1 MGIESTLRQWA
12 LRSGLQRS
20 RIVVAAYRR
29 LSLLRFRG
37 RWDDPVQFR
46 GAWLSIGKDLSLYPS
61 VQNGGFESHEL
72 EALLARVSPT
82 DTVWDVGANIGIY
95 SVLLGRAAHEG
106 HVIAFEPVPTTRER
120 LLGNLRRNDVTNVTV
135 EPTALSDRTGGATMA
150 IYPDAPGCDRI
161 MVGEPL
167 ADAPESIGVTTTTG
181 AQYADGSPFG
191 APDVIKV
198 DIEGHELEFLRG
210 AWEIIRNRRPTL
222 MMEIN
227 PGSWVGDG
235 RFAAWAQL
243 LDDLFDVYADGQLFD
258 VDGGQRVTSID
269 TKALPST
276 TFNLLL
282 PGEWRP

>member
-1 MGIESTLRQWA
+1 MGVESALREWA

-20 RIVVAAYRR
+20 RIVVTAYRW

-37 RWDDPVQFR
+37 RWDAPVQFR
-46 GAWLSIGKDLSLYPS
+46 GASFRIGKDLSLYPAVHNS
-61 VQNGGFESHEL
+61 GFESHEL

-82 DTVWDVGANIGIY
+82 DVVWDVGANIGIY

-106 HVIAFEPVPTTRER
+106 NVVAFEPVPTTRER
-120 LLGNLRRNDVTNVTV
+120 LLDNLGRNNVTNVTV
-135 EPTALSDRTGGATMA
+135 ESTALSDRTGRATMA

-161 MVGEPL
+161 VVGEPL
-167 ADAPESIGVTTTTG
+167 ADAPESMGVETTTG
-181 AQYADGSPFG
+181 ALYAEGSPFG

-210 AWEIIRNRRPTL
+210 AWKIISERRPIL

-235 RFAAWAQL
+235 RSAAWARL
-243 LDDLFDVYADGQLFD
+243 LDDLLDVYGDGQLFD
-258 VDGGQRVTSID
+258 VDGGQRIDSID
-269 TKALPST
+269 AKMLRR

-282 PGEWRP
+282 PAA